1 MEQLPQEERNALVLL
16 LSKRV
21 IGFLVHF
28 VGFNHNEGKVKL
40 SLLIC
45 LFCSVGKESLH
56 GFKILIPLL

>member
-28 VGFNHNEGKVKL
+28 VGFNHNEGKL